1 MKYMKQLGFLVVFL
15 SQMTS
20 VNRDFEKE
28 NKAEENLA
36 LCAWLFSVNILEKQR
51 CFQCTG
57 TENKRTR
64 WCPAFQKCLFANTSD
79 LLMANILQLC
89 PPFQEECNN
98 TSQEMQLTSK

>member
-28 NKAEENLA
+28 NKAEENLT

-51 CFQCTG
+51 CFQCMG
-57 TENKRTR
+57 TENKRTNKMVP
-64 WCPAFQKCLFANTSD
+64 CISKVS
-79 LLMANILQLC
+79 LC
-89 PPFQEECNN
+89 KYF
-98 TSQEMQLTSK
+98 